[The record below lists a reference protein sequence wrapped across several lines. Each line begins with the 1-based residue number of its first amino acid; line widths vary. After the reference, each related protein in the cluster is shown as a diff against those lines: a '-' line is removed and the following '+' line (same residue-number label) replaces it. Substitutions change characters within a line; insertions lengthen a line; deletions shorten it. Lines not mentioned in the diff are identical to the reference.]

1 MATRRRGNAREPA
14 HPVGSV
20 ANALRLLRMLR
31 DRPSIRVSEAAAEL
45 SVARSTAHRLLA
57 MLRAYDIVTQD
68 PESRAY
74 RPGPLLAEL
83 GLAALRHD
91 DMLTVLH
98 SFLQELSNTVNET
111 THLIVLEGPNC
122 RFVDSIESRHA
133 LRTTA
138 RIGVVYPAH
147 LTSGGK
153 ALLAEL
159 GDDEL
164 RRLFPQRRLPQ
175 ITERSP
181 ASREQLFQELARIQV
196 AGFATNFGATEVGIH
211 AVAVVQRTA
220 TGRPAAAMAVSAPEQ
235 RLPEARVPELVEVL
249 NDITTRASPRLP

>member
-1 MATRRRGNAREPA
+1 MATTRRTNAKEPA
-14 HPVGSV
+14 YPVGSV
-20 ANALRLLRMLR
+20 ENALRLLRLLR

-57 MLRAYDIVTQD
+57 MLNAYEVVTQD

-83 GLAALRHD
+83 ALAAVRHD
-91 DMLTVLH
+91 DMLSVLH
-98 SFLQELSNTVNET
+98 PFLEELSDTVNET
-111 THLIVLEGPNC
+111 AHLIVLEGPNS
-122 RFVDSIESRHA
+122 RFLDSIESRHA

-138 RIGVVYPAH
+138 RVGVAYPAY

-159 GDDEL
+159 GNDEF
-164 RRLFPQRRLPQ
+164 RRLYRHRRLPQ
-175 ITERSP
+175 LTERSP
-181 ASREQLFQELARIQV
+181 ASRDQLFQELERIRA
-196 AGFATNFGATEVGIH
+196 AGYATNFGESELGIH
-211 AVAVVQRTA
+211 AVAVVVRTS

-235 RLPEARVPELVEVL
+235 RLPETRVPELVEVL
-249 NDITTRASPRLP
+249 TDITTRASRRLP

>member
-1 MATRRRGNAREPA
+1 MATRRRTDGREPA
-14 HPVGSV
+14 YPVGSV
-20 ANALRLLRMLR
+20 ENALRLLRMLR

-57 MLRAYDIVTQD
+57 MLHAYDVVTQD

-83 GLAALRHD
+83 GLATLRHD

-98 SFLQELSNTVNET
+98 PFLEELSDTVNET
-111 THLIVLEGPNC
+111 AHVIVLEGSNC
-122 RFVDSIESRHA
+122 RFVDSVESKHA

-138 RIGVVYPAH
+138 RIGVVYPAY

-164 RRLFPQRRLPQ
+164 RRLFPQPRLPRL
-175 ITERSP
+175 TERSP
-181 ASREQLFQELARIQV
+181 ASRAQLVEDLERIRA
-196 AGFATNFGATEVGIH
+196 AGYATNFGESEVGIH
-211 AVAVVQRTA
+211 AVAVVQRA
-220 TGRPAAAMAVSAPEQ
+220 STGRPAAAMAVSAPEQ
-235 RLPEARVPELVEVL
+235 RLPETRVPELVEAL
-249 NDITTRASPRLP
+249 TDITTRASPRLP

>member
-1 MATRRRGNAREPA
+1 LTARRTSREPA
-14 HPVGSV
+14 YPVGSV
-20 ANALRLLRMLR
+20 ENALRLLRMLR

-57 MLRAYDIVTQD
+57 MLHAYDVVSQD
-68 PESRAY
+68 PESHAY
-74 RPGPLLAEL
+74 RSGPLLAEL

-98 SFLQELSNTVNET
+98 PFLEDLSNTVNET
-111 THLIVLEGPNC
+111 AHVIVLEGSNC
-122 RFVDSIESRHA
+122 RFVDSVESKHA

-138 RIGVVYPAH
+138 RIGVAYPAY

-159 GDDEL
+159 GHDEL

-175 ITERSP
+175 LTERSP
-181 ASREQLFQELARIQV
+181 ASREQLFEELEGIRA
-196 AGFATNFGATEVGIH
+196 AGHATNFGESEVGIH
-211 AVAVVQRTA
+211 AVAVVQRTS
-220 TGRPAAAMAVSAPEQ
+220 TGRPVAALAVSAPEQ
-235 RLPEARVPELVEVL
+235 RLPEARVPELVEAL
-249 NDITTRASPRLP
+249 TDITTRASPRLP

>member
-1 MATRRRGNAREPA
+1 MATRRRTDGREPA
-14 HPVGSV
+14 YPVGSV
-20 ANALRLLRMLR
+20 ENALRLLRMLR

-57 MLRAYDIVTQD
+57 MLHAYDVVTQD

-83 GLAALRHD
+83 GLATLRHD

-98 SFLQELSNTVNET
+98 PFLEELSDTVNET
-111 THLIVLEGPNC
+111 AHVIVLEGSNC
-122 RFVDSIESRHA
+122 RFVDSVESKHA

-138 RIGVVYPAH
+138 RIGVVYPAY

-164 RRLFPQRRLPQ
+164 RRLFPQPRLPRL
-175 ITERSP
+175 TERSP
-181 ASREQLFQELARIQV
+181 ASRAQLFEDLERIRA
-196 AGFATNFGATEVGIH
+196 AGYATNFGESEVGIH
-211 AVAVVQRTA
+211 AVAVVQRA
-220 TGRPAAAMAVSAPEQ
+220 STGRPAAAMAVSAPEQ
-235 RLPEARVPELVEVL
+235 RLPETRVPELVEAL
-249 NDITTRASPRLP
+249 TDITTRASPRLP